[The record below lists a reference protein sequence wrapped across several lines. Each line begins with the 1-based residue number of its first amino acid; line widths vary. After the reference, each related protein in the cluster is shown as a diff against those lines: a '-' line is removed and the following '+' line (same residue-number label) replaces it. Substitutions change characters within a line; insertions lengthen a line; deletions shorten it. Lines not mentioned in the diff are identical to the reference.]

1 MQLIKLPEV
10 LKMVPVGKTTWY
22 GLINQKAAPAPIQLG
37 ARSVAWDKADIE
49 DWIRARKAANDPQL
63 ISSSAG
69 STKQ

>member
-22 GLINQKAAPAPIQLG
+22 GLINSKQAPAPIQLG
-37 ARSVAWDKADIE
+37 ARSVAWDRDDIE

-63 ISSSAG
+63 NGVNVG

>member
-22 GLINQKAAPAPIQLG
+22 GMINRNQAPAPIHLG

-49 DWIRARKAANDPQL
+49 SWIMKRKAANDPDL
-63 ISSSAG
+63 IAS
-69 STKQ
+69 KN

>member
-22 GLINQKAAPAPIQLG
+22 GMVNRNEAPAAIHLG

-49 DWIRARKAANDPQL
+49 AWILKRKAANDPEAPA
-63 ISSSAG
+63 S
-69 STKQ
+69 KN

>member
-22 GLINQKAAPAPIQLG
+22 GLISKNEAPAPIHLG

-49 DWIRARKAANDPQL
+49 AWIRKRKAANDPL
-63 ISSSAG
+63 MISSNLPSL
-69 STKQ
+69 TQ

>member
-22 GLINQKAAPAPIQLG
+22 GLINSKQAPAPIQLG

-49 DWIRARKAANDPQL
+49 AWILKRKAANDSDL
-63 ISSSAG
+63 DAS
-69 STKQ
+69 KN